1 VDMTEKTKKKERRKL
16 KNYLLSNDIQLRI
29 IIPNLLWMLLVIFA
43 TVGVILSPLMMDMF
57 LSNDIEVQYRAAM
70 TFLSFIQKLVP
81 TIIAVF
87 SLIFLHQVIVTH
99 RICGPLVNFSHTFKR
114 LAEGDFTKKVKIR
127 ADDYMKE
134 DCQKINQMIEGLSFV
149 ASGVRVSN
157 DKLIDSIDKIKKR
170 VDDIKT
176 RDQVLEA
183 LDLIKREATNVN
195 KEISNFKF

>member
-1 VDMTEKTKKKERRKL
+1 MTEKKRKKERRKL
-16 KNYLLSNDIQLRI
+16 KNYLLSNDVQLRI

-57 LSNDIEVQYRAAM
+57 LSDDIEIQYRAAI
-70 TFLSFIQKLVP
+70 TFLSFIKKLVP

-99 RICGPLVNFSHTFKR
+99 RICGPLVNFSKTFKR
-114 LAEGDFTKKVKIR
+114 LAEGDFTKKVEIR
-127 ADDYMKE
+127 SDDYMKE

-149 ASGVRVSN
+149 VSRVRISN
-157 DKLIDSIDKIKKR
+157 DKLIEAIEKIKKK

-183 LDLIKREATNVN
+183 LDLIKREADKVN
-195 KEISNFKF
+195 SEISNFKF